1 MEIENQVIPNILSKN
16 ILKEIEALPKE
27 FREKSDEVRE
37 LQVELNK
44 LRSNYSRKENQINI
58 ISKEII
64 NLENDLTKNL
74 TEISKMKCEQKLM
87 IESLNEEYF
96 KMFRENFYKIP
107 KNYQE
112 IILTFLKYEG
122 NYKEE
127 LNFLLIKNEYL
138 HQLIKDS
145 YAFYKSLADFDRERY
160 QFCQDKINNLKNGE
174 ISLIGNNKKYK
185 LKAPFD
191 LIINFIDNTFRI
203 IDTNKYNRE
212 MNINLIEKN
221 NNKQNLFMQNKIS
234 EQIIKEKQE
243 KLNNINIYIKHINNI
258 LIKYKN
264 FFGNSSV
271 NKNNNSNNIKNISN
285 NRYDNDNNSENF
297 GNNNILFE
305 RQKKSNNNLKINND
319 NILLNSNINNSGK
332 YKNNNKDKI
341 MIKTNIKKED
351 KVHKKNHLNFTD
363 NKNNNSKN
371 INNTS
376 IDQNSSI
383 NNQNNIKIISII
395 TSSNKNLENPN
406 NKKNTNNKINIENNL
421 LINSNSNSNSIDYFD
436 KNKNKNKHINDFS
449 ATNPKEGK
457 KIKIGSLSM
466 YQASTSKN
474 YKNKIIKTNSFEQ
487 VDSRKIFMKKPISN
501 NEQNKSYTEIAEYG
515 LLGNNNKKIKN
526 NQYKERNVLRSNKK
540 FYYSYQLN
548 DAVIENKNKEK
559 SIKEEEKEKITIVE
573 NYNQNNGDDY
583 KNNENN
589 ENNDVNRR
597 KNFYL
602 SPGIYNNNSKI
613 LKMLQMNKNNDKNK
627 NKNK

>member
-1 MEIENQVIPNILSKN
+1 MEIKNQVMPNILSKN
-16 ILKEIEALPKE
+16 ILKEIEALPTE
-27 FREKSDEVRE
+27 FREKSEEVRQ

-64 NLENDLTKNL
+64 SLENDLTKNL

-96 KMFRENFYKIP
+96 KIFRENFYKIP

-122 NYKEE
+122 NFKEE

-145 YAFYKSLADFDRERY
+145 YAFYKSLEDFDRERY
-160 QFCQDKINNLKNGE
+160 QFCKDKINNLKNGE
-174 ISLIGNNKKYK
+174 NTMLGNNKKYK

-221 NNKQNLFMQNKIS
+221 INKQNLFMQNKIS

-243 KLNNINIYIKHINNI
+243 NLNNINIYIKHINNI

-271 NKNNNSNNIKNISN
+271 NKNNNSNNIKNIFN
-285 NRYDNDNNSENF
+285 NRYDNDDSCENF

-305 RQKKSNNNLKINND
+305 SKKVSNNILKINND
-319 NILLNSNINNSGK
+319 NILLNSNINNNEK

-351 KVHKKNHLNFTD
+351 KVHKKNNLNFTD
-363 NKNNNSKN
+363 NKNNNPKDT
-371 INNTS
+371 NNS
-376 IDQNSSI
+376 GIDQNPLV

-395 TSSNKNLENPN
+395 TGSNKNLENPN
-406 NKKNTNNKINIENNL
+406 NKKIINNKINIENNR
-421 LINSNSNSNSIDYFD
+421 IINSNSNSIDYFY
-436 KNKNKNKHINDFS
+436 KNKNKNINDFS

-466 YQASTSKN
+466 YQSSTSKK

-487 VDSRKIFMKKPISN
+487 VDSGKIFINKPTSN

-526 NQYKERNVLRSNKK
+526 NQYKERNVLRSNKQ
-540 FYYSYQLN
+540 FYHSYQLN
-548 DAVIENKNKEK
+548 DTSIENKNKEK
-559 SIKEEEKEKITIVE
+559 SIKEEENEKMTIVE
-573 NYNQNNGDDY
+573 NYNENNEEDY
-583 KNNENN
+583 KND

-613 LKMLQMNKNNDKNK
+613 LKMIQMNKNNEKNK
-627 NKNK
+627 NK

>member
-1 MEIENQVIPNILSKN
+1 MEIENQVMANILSKN
-16 ILKEIEALPKE
+16 ILKEIEALPTE
-27 FREKSDEVRE
+27 FREKSEEVRQ

-64 NLENDLTKNL
+64 SLENDLTKNL

-122 NYKEE
+122 NFKEE

-145 YAFYKSLADFDRERY
+145 YAFYKSLEDFDRERY
-160 QFCQDKINNLKNGE
+160 QFCKDKISNLKNGE
-174 ISLIGNNKKYK
+174 NTMLGNNKKYK

-221 NNKQNLFMQNKIS
+221 INKQNLFMQNKIS

-243 KLNNINIYIKHINNI
+243 NLNNINIYIKHINNI

-305 RQKKSNNNLKINND
+305 SKKVSNNILKINND
-319 NILLNSNINNSGK
+319 NILLNSNINNNEK

-351 KVHKKNHLNFTD
+351 KVHKKNNLNFTD
-363 NKNNNSKN
+363 NKNNNPKDT
-371 INNTS
+371 NNS
-376 IDQNSSI
+376 GIDQNPLV

-395 TSSNKNLENPN
+395 TGSNKNLENPN
-406 NKKNTNNKINIENNL
+406 NKKIINNKINIENNR
-421 LINSNSNSNSIDYFD
+421 IINSNSNSIDYFY
-436 KNKNKNKHINDFS
+436 KNKNKNINDFS

-466 YQASTSKN
+466 YQSSTSKK

-487 VDSRKIFMKKPISN
+487 VDSGKIFINKPTSN

-526 NQYKERNVLRSNKK
+526 NQYKERNVLRSNKQ
-540 FYYSYQLN
+540 FYHSYQLN
-548 DAVIENKNKEK
+548 DTSIENKNKEK
-559 SIKEEEKEKITIVE
+559 SIKEEENEKMTIVE
-573 NYNQNNGDDY
+573 NFNENNEDDY
-583 KNNENN
+583 KNN

-613 LKMLQMNKNNDKNK
+613 LKMIQMNKNNEKNK
-627 NKNK
+627 NK